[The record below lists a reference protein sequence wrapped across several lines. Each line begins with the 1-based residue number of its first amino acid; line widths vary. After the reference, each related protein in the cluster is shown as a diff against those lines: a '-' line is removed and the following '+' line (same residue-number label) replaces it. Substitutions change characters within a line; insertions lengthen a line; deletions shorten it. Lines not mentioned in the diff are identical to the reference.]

1 MKLFQKQHTIKKK
14 LSLMTMLTSS
24 IAIALGCLI
33 FVATEIYFNGQGMIR
48 HHAVLAES
56 IGLNIRSAIM
66 FKDKSYINKA
76 LTAFKIN
83 PNVDAVYVY
92 NKNNV
97 LLAKYYI
104 NQNHRDY
111 ILLRDIDLQLEQRS
125 DKKYTVAF
133 KHNHLL
139 IKHQILFD
147 HEVIGKI
154 VLQLSLNKFYQHIFW
169 VIFVALIVFLLINL
183 FTYIIWQYLQKSIT
197 SPIDNVIDVSTR
209 VSSEEDYSLR
219 VRVDGNDE
227 LAKLGICFN
236 EMLAQIQLRDIE
248 LTEYREHLEALVEER
263 TRQAE
268 DASKAKSQFLATM
281 SHEIRTPMNA
291 VIGMTELLLNSE
303 LESKQKR
310 YAKMILNSS
319 TLLLNI
325 INDILDF
332 SKIEANKL
340 ELEEIIFQP
349 NQVLMD
355 VKETFTN
362 QAARK
367 DLQLELHLV
376 SSTAGYLIGDP
387 FRLKQILNNLVS
399 NAIKFTE
406 HGKIIISLEL
416 LKETQHVVSFC
427 FSVEDTGMGIKEEVL
442 GELFSVFHQADNSIT
457 REFGGTGLGLA
468 ISQNLTRLM
477 GGEIR
482 IVSTEGQG
490 SRFFFN
496 LNFKKVT
503 PEELIK
509 NAKLQE
515 LSQEVHSNEALN
527 NSDYTILLTDDDPVN
542 LEVISSILESMDF
555 NIELASNGNEA
566 LEQVKEKGNQYF
578 DLILM
583 DIQMPGM
590 DGYSTARQL
599 RNNGYRLPIIA
610 LSAHVYSNASSAAL
624 EAGMDDYLSKPVQM
638 ETLNSTLQRWLG
650 VNSLIKEHTD
660 LSEQHK
666 EMLNKMSV
674 KTDLE
679 FEPDSHETI
688 DSHPGDYMIE
698 SSVSSLPQVM
708 DSMLEDGHLKKAG
721 GDAFSSLSCVALDE
735 VLVRLNNNSELLKKL
750 LEKYYDTYHTYFE
763 VIVQTF
769 ERQQYREVSEL
780 SHKIKGASRS
790 LSINQVG
797 DDAEQLELSL
807 KEGLIK
813 PELDYQK
820 LLAQL
825 HQSLSETMGELTD
838 FLHKT

>member
-56 IGLNIRSAIM
+56 IGMNIRSAIL
-66 FKDKSYINKA
+66 FKDKNYINKA

-83 PNVDAVYVY
+83 PNVDAAYVY
-92 NKNNV
+92 NNNNV

-104 NQNHRDY
+104 NENQHDY
-111 ILLRDIDLQLEQRS
+111 IQLSDVDLQLQQRPGE
-125 DKKYTVAF
+125 KYTVAF
-133 KHNHLL
+133 KHNHLV
-139 IKHQILFD
+139 IKHQIVFD

-154 VLQLSLNKFYQHIFW
+154 VLQISLNKFYQHLFW
-169 VIFVALIVFLLINL
+169 VVFVALIVFLVINL

-197 SPIDNVIDVSTR
+197 GPIDNVIDVSTR
-209 VSSEEDYSLR
+209 VSNEEDYSLR
-219 VRVDGNDE
+219 VKVEGHDE
-227 LAKLGICFN
+227 LAKLGLCFN

-303 LESKQKR
+303 LETKQKR

-332 SKIEANKL
+332 SKIEAHKL

-355 VKETFTN
+355 VKETFSN

-367 DLQLELHLV
+367 DLQLELCLI

-416 LKETQHVVSFC
+416 LKETEHVVSFC
-427 FSVEDTGMGIKEEVL
+427 FSVEDTGMGIREEVL

-468 ISQNLTRLM
+468 ISQNLTCLM
-477 GGEIR
+477 GGEIKV
-482 IVSTEGQG
+482 VSTEGQG

-515 LSQEVHSNEALN
+515 LSQEVYSSEALN
-527 NSDYTILLTDDDPVN
+527 NSDYSILLTDDDPVN

-555 NIELASNGNEA
+555 KVELASNGHEA
-566 LEQVKEKGNQYF
+566 LERVKELGNQYF

-610 LSAHVYSNASSAAL
+610 LSAHVYSDASSAAL

-650 VNSLIKEHTD
+650 VNSLIKEHID
-660 LSEQHK
+660 LSEQHE
-666 EMLNKMSV
+666 EMLNKMSIE
-674 KTDLE
+674 TDLE
-679 FEPDSHETI
+679 FEADTHDTIVSHDT
-688 DSHPGDYMIE
+688 DYTTE
-698 SSVSSLPQVM
+698 SSASSLPQVM
-708 DSMLEDGHLKKAG
+708 DSMLEDEHLQQAG
-721 GDAFSSLSCVALDE
+721 SDAFSRLNCVALDE

-750 LEKYYDTYHTYFE
+750 LEKYYDTYLDFFVQIEQAFE
-763 VIVQTF
+763 
-769 ERQQYREVSEL
+769 QQHYQEVSEL

-790 LSINQVG
+790 LGINQVG
-797 DDAEQLELSL
+797 NDAEQLELSL
-807 KEGLIK
+807 KQGLIK

-825 HQSLSETMGELTD
+825 RQSLYDTMQELAA
-838 FLHKT
+838 FLHSS